1 MHDTTYVTTQENNFA
16 SIDQTLQAILQ
27 QRATNG
33 SLRHLRIVPS
43 EYVDFSSNDYLGF
56 ARQQQLQCQIAELV
70 SFYNKQTGATG
81 SRLLSGNSSIFEDTE
96 YQIANFHRADSAL
109 LFNSGYTANVGIF
122 ATLARRNDIIVYD
135 ELSHASTHDGIRLSP
150 AKAYAFK
157 HNDTTHLHELLQKV
171 RQQNPTARI
180 WIAIETVYSMEGDFA
195 PLADIVALAKQYNAH
210 LIADEAHALGVVGKN
225 GEGLVGAL
233 GLEDSVYVRLYTYGK
248 AMGCHGAAI
257 VGTATLRQYLINFC
271 RSFIYTT
278 AMSWHSVAAISSSY
292 DYLSKNPQLV
302 ADLQH
307 KIAYF
312 RRVATENIPTGCLL
326 DSPSAIQGIIV
337 GGNQQTRNLAQQL
350 YIKGFDVRPILAP
363 TVPITTERLRICLH
377 THNTYQQIDQL
388 LSILKNKL

>member
-1 MHDTTYVTTQENNFA
+1 MHDTTYVITQEHNFA

-27 QRATNG
+27 QRAANG

-70 SFYNKQTGATG
+70 SLYNKQTGATG
-81 SRLLSGNSSIFEDTE
+81 SRLLSGNSSIFEE
-96 YQIANFHRADSAL
+96 AEHQIANFHRADSAL

-171 RQQNPTARI
+171 RQQSPTARI
-180 WIAIETVYSMEGDFA
+180 WVAIETVYSMEGDFA

-302 ADLQH
+302 ADLQN

-350 YIKGFDVRPILAP
+350 YIEGFDVRPILAP